1 MTHFLFMDDLKIYEE
16 SQVELEYTLKVED
29 ELAGAVGMSL
39 GVRKCARL
47 VRYLHREVVCCSTKI
62 LQRYLAM

>member
-16 SQVELEYTLKVED
+16 SKVELESTLKVED

-39 GVRKCARL
+39 WVMKCARL
-47 VRYLHREVVCCSTKI
+47 VRYLQREVVCCSTKI
-62 LQRYLAM
+62 LQRDLAM